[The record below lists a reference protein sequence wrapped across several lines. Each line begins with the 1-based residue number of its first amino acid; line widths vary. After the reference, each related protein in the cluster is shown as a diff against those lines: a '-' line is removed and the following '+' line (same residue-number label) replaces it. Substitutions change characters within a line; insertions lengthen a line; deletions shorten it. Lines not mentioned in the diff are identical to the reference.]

1 MTTIPAA
8 LRRLVVQQAD
18 NRCEYCGISQIGQV
32 ATFHIDHVVPVVAG
46 GETITENLALAC
58 VSCSL
63 RKGARQV
70 LEDSKTGEIVS
81 IFNPRQQ
88 VWKEHFVWDG
98 VHIVG
103 LTATGRATVRA
114 LDLNRS
120 TMLAIRAEEELLGR
134 HPPP

>member
-1 MTTIPAA
+1 MATIPAS
-8 LRRLVVQQAD
+8 LRRLVIQRAD

-32 ATFHIDHVVPVVAG
+32 ATFHIDHIIPVVAG
-46 GETITENLALAC
+46 GETIAENLALAC

-63 RKGARQV
+63 RKGARQN
-70 LEDSKTGEIVS
+70 LEDSETGEVVS

-88 VWKEHFVWDG
+88 AWKEHFDWNG
-98 VHIVG
+98 VQVVG
-103 LTATGRATVRA
+103 LTATGRATVQA
-114 LDLNRS
+114 LDLNRA

>member
-1 MTTIPAA
+1 MATIPAS
-8 LRRLVVQQAD
+8 LRRLVIQRAD

-32 ATFHIDHVVPVVAG
+32 ATFHIDHIIPVVAR
-46 GETITENLALAC
+46 GETIAENLALAC

-63 RKGARQV
+63 RKGARQN
-70 LEDSKTGEIVS
+70 LEDLETGKVVS

-88 VWKEHFVWDG
+88 AWKEHFAWNDVQ
-98 VHIVG
+98 VVG
-103 LTATGRATVRA
+103 LTATGRATVQA
-114 LDLNRS
+114 LDLNRA